1 MDPDEIAALCY
12 ERFHA
17 LPRTGKPEVGREWTL
32 LAAVVQVTR
41 NANSNTAVKE
51 VVSLGTGSKCIG
63 ETSMSPSGDVLN
75 DSHAEVIAR
84 RGCIRYLLEELLG
97 AVSGRGSAVLERLVG
112 PHETRF
118 RVRPE
123 VSFVLFTSHT
133 PCGDASIIPMT
144 QVPVLPCPP
153 ISGSMKRKALEATE
167 SHSPKVFKPTQ
178 QKAAECMQRGTADL
192 HTKGVER
199 LQEGNA
205 DPHRAGAGRV
215 QQGTA
220 DLHKTGAEMLPGVTA
235 DPHTTGT
242 ERVQRGIT
250 DLHGTGSGKLQQGTA
265 DPHGTGPKRV
275 QQDTSD
281 LHTTGAET
289 VQWDTADLHTSGPDC
304 MQGGT
309 ADPHGTK
316 AQSVLGHAAD
326 VHRTGAKCVPGGPT
340 DPLLPGVGYHSTGLL
355 RLKPGRGEPT
365 LSLSCSDKLARW
377 AVLGFQGALLSH
389 YLQEAI
395 YFTTIVVGKCAYSE
409 EAMQRAVIL
418 RCSHVSGLPAGFSV
432 TSPVFLQ
439 SNLEFPFSQAQ
450 AELRHQA
457 GQGRVSPCGAA
468 ISWCKVSEKPLD
480 VTANGY
486 KHGVTKK
493 ALGTAKARSLLCKR
507 NLFESFLSVM
517 ATTPPSE
524 LPVSLRAAGL
534 CTYWDYK
541 AACVA
546 YQQAWAHLR
555 TQAFPLWLRS
565 DRSHLLFTGHIPPL

>member
-1 MDPDEIAALCY
+1 MDHGSGVDPVMDPDEIAALCY

-41 NANSNTAVKE
+41 NANSNTVKE
-51 VVSLGTGSKCIG
+51 IVSLGTGSKCIG

-178 QKAAECMQRGTADL
+178 QKAAE
-192 HTKGVER
+192 
-199 LQEGNA
+199 
-205 DPHRAGAGRV
+205 
-215 QQGTA
+215 
-220 DLHKTGAEMLPGVTA
+220 
-235 DPHTTGT
+235 
-242 ERVQRGIT
+242 
-250 DLHGTGSGKLQQGTA
+250 S
-265 DPHGTGPKRV
+265 
-275 QQDTSD
+275 
-281 LHTTGAET
+281 
-289 VQWDTADLHTSGPDC
+289 
-304 MQGGT
+304 
-309 ADPHGTK
+309 DPHGTK

>member
-1 MDPDEIAALCY
+1 MDHGSGVDPVMDPDEIAALCY

-133 PCGDASIIPMT
+133 PC
-144 QVPVLPCPP
+144 
-153 ISGSMKRKALEATE
+153 E
-167 SHSPKVFKPTQ
+167 
-178 QKAAECMQRGTADL
+178 
-192 HTKGVER
+192 
-199 LQEGNA
+199 
-205 DPHRAGAGRV
+205 V